1 MEEYHHIIQAP
12 DGDPIEVV
20 IRRDKRLKKSSRWE
34 RMKDSSILV
43 RVPQRLP
50 KRYFPELLDDIN
62 KQLAKRHR
70 RAKRR
75 TDDDLQRRA
84 QEINRKYFNGELK
97 WEAIRWVGNMTTRL
111 GSCTTSGSTA
121 GHIRISDKIK
131 GWPDWVVDY
140 IIAHELTH
148 TMHPNHSRAFWDTLM
163 NAYPL
168 TERARGFVR
177 GVGFVEGLDYE
188 DNGEG

>member
-1 MEEYHHIIQAP
+1 MAESLHTITGP
-12 DGDPIEVV
+12 DDEPINVV

-34 RMKDSSILV
+34 RGKDGSILV

-50 KRYFPELLDDIN
+50 KRYFSELLDDIG
-62 KQLAKRHR
+62 KQLAKKRR

-75 TDDDLQRRA
+75 TDADLQRRA

-97 WEAIRWVGNMTTRL
+97 WEAIRWVGNMKRRL
-111 GSCTTSGSTA
+111 GSCTTSGSTR

-131 GWPDWVVDY
+131 HWPAWVIDY
-140 IIAHELTH
+140 LIAHELTH
-148 TMHPNHSRAFWDTLM
+148 TIHPNHSQAFWDTLTK
-163 NAYPL
+163 AYPL

-177 GVGFVEGLDYE
+177 GIGFVEGLDYE
-188 DNGEG
+188 NNDE

>member
-1 MEEYHHIIQAP
+1 VEEHQHTITGP
-12 DGDPIEVV
+12 DGETINVV

-34 RMKDSSILV
+34 RGEDGTILV

-50 KRYFPELLDDIN
+50 KRYFSELLDDVS
-62 KQLAKRHR
+62 KQLAKKRR

-75 TDDDLQRRA
+75 TDADLQRHA
-84 QEINRKYFNGELK
+84 QEINRKYFKGELK
-97 WEAIRWVGNMTTRL
+97 WEAIRWVGNMKSRL
-111 GSCTTSGSTA
+111 GSCTTSGSTQ

-131 GWPDWVVDY
+131 HWPAWVIDY
-140 IIAHELTH
+140 LIAHELTH
-148 TMHPNHSRAFWDTLM
+148 TIHPNHSQAFWDTLTK
-163 NAYPL
+163 AYPL

-188 DNGEG
+188 NNDE